1 MINEENKPEG
11 ESTEA
16 TPTPAEEP
24 VATVEEVE
32 KKAEETP
39 A

>member
-1 MINEENKPEG
+1 MQEEPIKPEEQTG
-11 ESTEA
+11 
-16 TPTPAEEP
+16 EEP
-24 VATVEEVE
+24 VATEEEAE